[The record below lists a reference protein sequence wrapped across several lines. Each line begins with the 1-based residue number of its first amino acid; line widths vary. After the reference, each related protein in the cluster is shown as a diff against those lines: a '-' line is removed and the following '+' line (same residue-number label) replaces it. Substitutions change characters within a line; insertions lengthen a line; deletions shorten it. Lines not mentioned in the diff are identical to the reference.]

1 MNLIDWLAGLDPR
14 VLIAGILVLGALIA
28 IPLEVAAVRRLG
40 RLQLVSGTMCLLSGA
55 VFALLAAGIALVAAN
70 LYSYAR
76 LTKEQEAARVTIRQL
91 GERHFVASIQARA
104 APARHFELRGDE
116 WQIDARV
123 LKWKPMGTLLGLDTI
138 YRFERL
144 SGRYGDIALERRGPR
159 TVHALS
165 EDTGLDFWTVVRQ
178 YHDWLPL
185 ADALY
190 GSAAY
195 VPLAESAEY
204 TVAVSN
210 TGLLVRPANDAAKK
224 ALGGWK

>member
-1 MNLIDWLAGLDPR
+1 MSWLAGIDPQ
-14 VLIAGILVLGALIA
+14 VLLICFTLGGALLALPFAGLGFLRIWQMRPVAGALHLLLGAFLIT
-28 IPLEVAAVRRLG
+28 LGVAA
-40 RLQLVSGTMCLLSGA
+40 
-55 VFALLAAGIALVAAN
+55 ALLAASLHT
-70 LYSYAR
+70 YQR
-76 LTKEQEAARVTIRQL
+76 LTSEQAVAKASLRKL
-91 GERHFVASIQARA
+91 GERHFGLTLEPQGGVARYY
-104 APARHFELRGDE
+104 EVRGDE

-210 TGLLVRPANDAAKK
+210 PGLLVRPANDAAKK